1 MPDASR
7 SSGVLAGDAIICKNA
22 CNLKSIH
29 VTCTTG
35 SNDQYILK
43 IFDSGDATLTG
54 NTELA
59 RFVFKGHTGARG
71 GPNSPPDVGGRT
83 DRYSPMRLTQPIPPN
98 AASQFAFS
106 VEYN

>member
-29 VTCTTG
+29 VTCSTG
-35 SNDQYILK
+35 STDEYILK
-43 IFDSGDATLTG
+43 IFDSKDVDLTG

-59 RFVFKGHTGARG
+59 RFVFKGHTGAINVEYDMHGVLAREG
-71 GPNSPPDVGGRT
+71 LFAQ
-83 DRYSPMRLTQPIPPN
+83 LTQPIPPN

-106 VEYN
+106 VEFN

>member
-7 SSGVLAGDAIICKNA
+7 SSGVLSATTTICKNA

-35 SNDQYILK
+35 GSDEYILK

-59 RFVFKGHTGARG
+59 RMVFNAHTSSANIEYDMHGVFAREG
-71 GPNSPPDVGGRT
+71 LHAQLTTPPSPHSD
-83 DRYSPMRLTQPIPPN
+83 
-98 AASQFAFS
+98 SQCAFS